1 MGIYKIKLKSRKE
14 VALDTME
21 FRFTKP
27 EGLEFRAGQFADYTL
42 TNPPETDEKGNIRGF
57 SFSSAPFEEDVMFT
71 TRMENTAFK
80 RSMKEIPL
88 GTEVTL
94 DAPYGSFV
102 LHNKTTTPAV
112 FLSGGIGITPVRSI
126 ILQATHD
133 RTAHKL
139 FLFYANRTPKH
150 AAYLDDFR
158 EAQTR
163 NPNFKFI
170 PFLTDTTDLSEA
182 WTGET
187 GYFTKMILQKYIGDL
202 TLPIYYV
209 SGPQKMV
216 ASIRRTLDESGID
229 SDNIRTEE
237 FSGYESLIVF
247 EKTSPER

>member
-1 MGIYKIKLKSRKE
+1 MGIYKINLKSRKE
-14 VALDTME
+14 VAFNTME

-27 EGLEFRAGQFADYTL
+27 EGLEFKAGQFADYTL
-42 TNPPETDEKGNIRGF
+42 INPPETDEKGNVRGF
-57 SFSSAPFEEDVMFT
+57 SFSCAPFEEDVMFT
-71 TRMENTAFK
+71 TRMEDSAFK
-80 RSMKEIPL
+80 QSMKVLPM

-102 LHNKTTTPAV
+102 LHNKTQTPAV

-139 FLFYANRTPKH
+139 FLFYANRTPYD

-158 EAQTR
+158 NAQNM
-163 NPNFKFI
+163 NPNFRFI
-170 PFLTDTTDLSEA
+170 PTMTDIAGSTKE
-182 WTGET
+182 WNGET
-187 GYFTKMILQKYIGDL
+187 GYFTGEMLQKYIGDL

-216 ASIRRTLDESGID
+216 ANIRKTLENSGID

-237 FSGYESLIVF
+237 FSGYETLMIY
-247 EKTSPER
+247 EKAL